1 MRSNFPCLNLIG
13 NANSTD
19 QTARGTGSRED
30 KVSCLVDQIERQQNE
45 GIVKSNAGLV
55 VLVTELD
62 D

>member
-1 MRSNFPCLNLIG
+1 LNFIG

-19 QTARGTGSRED
+19 QTARGTESRED

-45 GIVKSNAGLV
+45 GIVKSNACLV